1 VNPGDEQT
9 IRQRLHTE
17 LDSVEISPAPINS
30 MTRQGRAIRARRRV
44 LASSAA
50 AVAVAAVLAARFI
63 AAPGPAPDANA
74 VTLNAP
80 NPSAPGG
87 VFASGAAD
95 GKPWRLAVR
104 NIAGPGTRWCVP
116 AVMLNGRDGK
126 VLFAAAHGNP
136 SLGYPALLREIPGLP
151 GIGAMVT
158 QLAPGTTRLV
168 ATLPDGGKLAV
179 RPVRVAVCGHS
190 FNLAGFLFTDPQD
203 GISQLAAYS
212 GRGFAGRL
220 SLSDRATGA
229 SLFAATPA
237 GVWASLDSSR
247 RDIAASRASHLIGTG
262 TVAGKTWRIRT
273 GLGLF
278 GQCYAAI
285 LRGGGHSYRC
295 VPVAAPPRAIAV
307 DYVPIPRGRS
317 HLAGY
322 VGLVSPRT
330 ASVVVEFSSG
340 LPHTYK
346 PVSVAGRKYLAIVAP
361 PDNVVDRVSLLDGAG
376 REFASAVTPAGG
388 MTGTLPMGK

>member
-1 VNPGDEQT
+1 MNPGDERT

-17 LDSVEISPAPINS
+17 LDSVEISPVPINS
-30 MTRQGRAIRARRRV
+30 MTRQGKAIRGRRRV
-44 LASSAA
+44 LAGGAA

-63 AAPGPAPDANA
+63 AAPGPAPNANT

-104 NIAGPGTRWCVP
+104 NIAGPGTRRCVP
-116 AVMLNGRDGK
+116 AVMLNGRDGN
-126 VLFAAAHGNP
+126 VLFGAARGNL
-136 SLGYPALLREIPGLP
+136 SLGHPALLREIPGLP
-151 GIGAMVT
+151 GVGAMVT

-179 RPVRVAVCGHS
+179 RPVRVAVCGQS
-190 FNLAGFLFTDPQD
+190 FYLAGLLFTDPQD
-203 GISQLAAYS
+203 GISQLAYS
-212 GRGFAGRL
+212 GRGFAARL

-237 GVWASLDSSR
+237 GVWASLDTSR

-278 GQCYAAI
+278 GQCYAAT

-295 VPVAAPPRAIAV
+295 VPVAAPPRTIAV
-307 DYVPIPRGRS
+307 DYVPIPYGRS

-322 VGLVSPRT
+322 VGLVSPRA
-330 ASVVVEFSSG
+330 ASVVVDFSSG

-361 PDNVVDRVSLLDGAG
+361 PDNVVDRVSLLDDAG
-376 REFASAVTPAGG
+376 HQFASAVTPAGG